1 MNTWHAAALVA
12 IFSVSAAFAALAAE
26 GRDDLDAGAR
36 LEVAESH
43 VTLSLTPTHARR
55 LFILDTAFPA
65 AQAAKTWIVDG
76 PTGRIESSFSQAYWP
91 NFAVSPDGSEL
102 YAVDSY
108 WEKHTRGKRQDFL
121 VVRDARSLDIL
132 AEIALPNGRLLVVT
146 KKHNF
151 AVTPDGRYALSYNL
165 APRTSVSVVDL
176 KERRYL
182 GDIDIAGCGLVFA
195 HGDRRF
201 STLCADGSVAT
212 VAFDEKLQ
220 ADMQRTAS
228 VFDAQK
234 DPAFEHSGWD
244 RRRQKLYLLTYS
256 GTVVPVDLSG
266 TAARSLEPWPLTSR
280 QEKAAGWL
288 PGGWQVSAFHGPSQ
302 RLYVLMHK
310 GHEWTHKDA
319 GTEVWVFDAVAG
331 KRVQRIKLKE
341 KAHSVAVSQDAQPL
355 VYVIAE
361 NTDILA
367 LDAATGKP
375 VSRLDKLGMSPQ
387 ILTVADE

>member
-1 MNTWHAAALVA
+1 MKTWLAAAVA
-12 IFSVSAAFAALAAE
+12 AMCAASAAGAASE
-26 GRDDLDAGAR
+26 RDDLDAGAK
-36 LEVAESH
+36 LEIAETH
-43 VTLSLTPTHARR
+43 VTLRLTPTHARR

-65 AQAAKTWIVDG
+65 AQAAKTWVVDG

-91 NFAVSPDGSEL
+91 NFAVSPDGKEL

-132 AEIALPNGRLLVVT
+132 AEIPLPNGRLLVVT

-176 KERRYL
+176 QARQYL

-195 HGDRRF
+195 HGENRF

-212 VAFDEKLQ
+212 VRFDDKLQ
-220 ADMQRTAS
+220 AETQRAEG

-244 RRRQKLYLLTYS
+244 RRRQQLHLVTYS
-256 GTVVPVDLSG
+256 GAVVTVDLSG
-266 TAARSLEPWPLTSR
+266 HVAQKQTPWHLASR
-280 QEKAAGWL
+280 QERAAGWL

-310 GHEWTHKDA
+310 GHAWTHKDA
-319 GTEVWVFDAVAG
+319 GTEVWVFDVASQ
-331 KRVQRIKLKE
+331 KRVQRIRLKE
-341 KAHSVAVSQDAQPL
+341 KAHSVAVSQDDKPL
-355 VYVIAE
+355 LYTIAE
-361 NTDILA
+361 NTDIFMH
-367 LDAATGKP
+367 DAAGK
-375 VSRLDKLGMSPQ
+375 VVAKIDKLGMSPQ
-387 ILTVADE
+387 ILSVADE